1 MKTTMTLLSLALGGA
16 MASCPAPSTCQDW
29 NCATW
34 CSCFDESEAYPLCLD
49 DGNNEC
55 LCDVNTKMTPADAD
69 WGLTL
74 GVGECRAETQHSG
87 AALGT
92 ASNTW
97 IMNVRDLP
105 TMGAPNRLWLLNVGQ
120 PGTKAQHWLW
130 HTATAGSH
138 AGHAAGSAKIQ
149 VGIWNGAQIQG
160 NGISAL
166 KVQEAEVIATTYDA
180 ETKIQEFYI
189 DGELVASK
197 DFSSSPNQFDLQTN
211 AVKLGKKVGY
221 FRNDL
226 DFVGCVKSAFMFRR
240 TLSSTEIRDV
250 SASLAAPS
258 STPQPTWETKV
269 QSCRATERYS
279 GDMIGTTSHSWVVDV
294 KDLPTV
300 AAPGNPRQWLLNV
313 GPPGRHA
320 LHWLWHTEGDAN
332 NHAKIQFGAWAGSQ
346 IGSKHQVSVRKFNA
360 AKLLT
365 TTFDATTKT
374 LKFYIDAD
382 LVGSE
387 VLSNGAALNI
397 KSNEVRLGNSPWPGH
412 GREKNFAG
420 CVESA
425 RMYRTALSATEVAAI
440 AATRV

>member
-1 MKTTMTLLSLALGGA
+1 MKTTTTLISLALGGA

-34 CSCFDESEAYPLCLD
+34 CSCFDASEAYPLCLD
-49 DGNNEC
+49 DGDDEC
-55 LCDVNTKMTPADAD
+55 LCDANTKTTTADAD
-69 WGLTL
+69 WGVTL
-74 GVGECRAETQHSG
+74 GAEECRAETQHSG

-105 TMGAPNRLWLLNVGQ
+105 TMGAPNRQWLLNVGQ
-120 PGTKAQHWLW
+120 TGTKAQHWLW
-130 HTATAGSH
+130 HTA
-138 AGHAAGSAKIQ
+138 HAAGSAKIQ
-149 VGIWNGAQIQG
+149 IGIWNGAQIDG

-197 DFSSSPNQFDLQTN
+197 DFSSSPNQFDLQTT
-211 AVKLGKKVGY
+211 AVSLGKLPAPLAALEV
-221 FRNDL
+221 NIDI
-226 DFVGCVKSAFMFRR
+226 DFKGCVKSAFMFRR

-258 STPQPTWETKV
+258 SSPQPTWETEV

-279 GDMIGTTSHSWVVDV
+279 GGMIGTTSHSWMLDV

-313 GPPGRHA
+313 GPPGGGA

-332 NHAKIQFGAWAGSQ
+332 NHARIQFGAWGSNDQ
-346 IGSKHQVSVRKFNA
+346 IGLKDQVSVRKFNA

-387 VLSNGAALNI
+387 VLSTGAALNI
-397 KSNEVRLGNSPWPGH
+397 RSNEVRLGNSPWPGH
-412 GREKNFAG
+412 GSEKNFAG

-425 RMYRTALSATEVAAI
+425 RMYRTALSATEVATI